1 MKKTLK
7 NNYYYTS
14 KYLLENNYHF
24 IAKEEFQD
32 PFSKMNTSTIQL
44 PYNWNTGQGM
54 LLITYHHQSNW
65 I

>member
-1 MKKTLK
+1 MHFRIKKTLK

-44 PYNWNTGQGM
+44 PYN
-54 LLITYHHQSNW
+54 
-65 I
+65 